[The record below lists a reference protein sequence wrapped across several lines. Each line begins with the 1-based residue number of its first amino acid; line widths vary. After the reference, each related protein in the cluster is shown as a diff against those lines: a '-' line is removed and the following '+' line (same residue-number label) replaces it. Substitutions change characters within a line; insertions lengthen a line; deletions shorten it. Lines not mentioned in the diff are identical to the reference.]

1 MKHSLKTLI
10 IPGSTL
16 LIGVMVLASS
26 GHLHLPGHG
35 NRENKHFEEAVISHV
50 QTSLDQAKKVEFGS
64 KSLCKDYRENGE
76 VRFSAQVTY
85 YLVSENGV
93 KERHI
98 AHVVCNEDKDKI
110 IEWNEIKN
118 NE

>member
-50 QTSLDQAKKVEFGS
+50 QTTLNQAKKVEFGS
-64 KSLCKDYRENGE
+64 KSLCKDYKENGE

-98 AHVVCNEDKDKI
+98 AQVVCNEDKDKI